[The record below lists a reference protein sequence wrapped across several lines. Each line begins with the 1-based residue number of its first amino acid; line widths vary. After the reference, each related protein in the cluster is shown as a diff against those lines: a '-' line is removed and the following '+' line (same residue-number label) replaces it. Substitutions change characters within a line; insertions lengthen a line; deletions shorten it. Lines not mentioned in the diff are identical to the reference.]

1 MNKVFLLCEGAS
13 LSALLHTCKLAT
25 ESAGFTCWESVWCV
39 KWAPYWDWV
48 LPRTTDPKTGFA
60 VSLVA
65 TERKNKVRV
74 RLEISTVLL
83 CFLPGGSLGVRDEP
97 SLTQTRSLVSP
108 SVEVHSKAHGG
119 VLDLTAHTAC
129 TRSPVCHYACWVVQF
144 KFVRERVKRVC
155 LSVICCRCRSWNNPT

>member
-48 LPRTTDPKTGFA
+48 LPCTTDPKTGFA

-65 TERKNKVRV
+65 TELYSEVRV
-74 RLEISTVLL
+74 RLGISTVLSRFSTWWPSRSQRWTIIDTDAES
-83 CFLPGGSLGVRDEP
+83 CYAFCRGSFKSTWWCLGLDG
-97 SLTQTRSLVSP
+97 TYG
-108 SVEVHSKAHGG
+108 VHEES
-119 VLDLTAHTAC
+119 
-129 TRSPVCHYACWVVQF
+129 
-144 KFVRERVKRVC
+144 C
-155 LSVICCRCRSWNNPT
+155 LSLRLLSCPVQIYTWRG